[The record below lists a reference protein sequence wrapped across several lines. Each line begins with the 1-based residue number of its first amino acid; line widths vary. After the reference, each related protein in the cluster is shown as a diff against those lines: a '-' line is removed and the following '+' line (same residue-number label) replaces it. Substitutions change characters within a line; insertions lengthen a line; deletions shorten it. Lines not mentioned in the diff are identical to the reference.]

1 MNRLSKFLPL
11 LVLTLVV
18 QQAFA
23 QRVKEERKVSSYD
36 AVSVSTGIDVYIRQG
51 NRQEVT
57 VEVDRDDLDD
67 LMTEVRG
74 GELKIYFENNNSFWS
89 WKDREATVY
98 VTVTNVKS
106 IKSSSGSDVTG
117 ETIIV
122 SDYLEVESSS
132 GADLKLQVRARTLRA
147 ESSSGSDME
156 LSGEAEYFEGRS
168 SSGSDLDAM
177 DLVAKKAKVRASSGS
192 DLAITVTDD
201 IEADASSGSDIS
213 YSGRPQYVNIDESS
227 GGDVRRRNY

>member
-1 MNRLSKFLPL
+1 VQPL
-11 LVLTLVV
+11 QLNHIFGLRTNSLYHE
-18 QQAFA
+18 QTKQIFA
-23 QRVKEERKVSSYD
+23 ATCFDISGSAGCR
-36 AVSVSTGIDVYIRQG
+36 STGA
-51 NRQEVT
+51 
-57 VEVDRDDLDD
+57 
-67 LMTEVRG
+67 G

-89 WKDREATVY
+89 WKDRDATVY

-156 LSGEAEYFEGRS
+156 LSGEAEFFEGRS